1 MASRC
6 TPLKSN
12 CFYRVSSWLTALCVA
27 ALMVLSVYALRN
39 VRILR
44 SFYSCTQC
52 MEIQMQ
58 TWPLAVFSDR
68 LFPPARLQNWH
79 CRLHKGTQLSGKAS
93 VETAGSQP
101 LVVSRH
107 IFSLPMPLCVCAHTD
122 ALRNAHRPT
131 GQMQSASPHIICWL
145 SINKQSYVSG
155 LPGKHGMCVSWP
167 LILSHKEEIV
177 QIHTNLTSFTP
188 PGCEQ
193 TVRGVAHG
201 LAAHSQHALH

>member
-6 TPLKSN
+6 TLLKSD

-27 ALMVLSVYALRN
+27 ALMVLSVYTLRN
-39 VRILR
+39 VCILL

-52 MEIQMQ
+52 MAVQMQ

-101 LVVSRH
+101 PCCFKTYLLSPYALV
-107 IFSLPMPLCVCAHTD
+107 CVCAHRCTKKCTQ
-122 ALRNAHRPT
+122 AHRPN
-131 GQMQSASPHIICWL
+131 AICL
-145 SINKQSYVSG
+145 STHYMLAINKQTKLCQWAAG
-155 LPGKHGMCVSWP
+155 
-167 LILSHKEEIV
+167 
-177 QIHTNLTSFTP
+177 
-188 PGCEQ
+188 Q
-193 TVRGVAHG
+193 TRHVR
-201 LAAHSQHALH
+201 